1 MLRQLQEVLSRSLI
15 IMKSRLLPFSA
26 KKKLNLRRQAG
37 SVVVAKRKLQQVR
50 QEQSKYLFKSAN
62 HNSGFYR
69 ILAFLLHMSLKT
81 FSASFV
87 FIVYEQIRKFSLS
100 AKTKRSLSDKTLIAG
115 GL

>member
-1 MLRQLQEVLSRSLI
+1 MLRQLQEVLARSLI

-37 SVVVAKRKLQQVR
+37 TVVVAKRKLQQVR

-69 ILAFLLHMSLKT
+69 ILVFLLHMSLKT
-81 FSASFV
+81 FSASL
-87 FIVYEQIRKFSLS
+87 YSLFTN
-100 AKTKRSLSDKTLIAG
+100 K
-115 GL
+115 